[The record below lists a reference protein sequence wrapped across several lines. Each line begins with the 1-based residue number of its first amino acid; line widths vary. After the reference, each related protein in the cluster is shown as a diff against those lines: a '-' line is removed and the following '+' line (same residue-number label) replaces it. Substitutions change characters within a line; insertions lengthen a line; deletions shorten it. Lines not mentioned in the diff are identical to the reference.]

1 MLNKVTIIIPVYNE
15 FKYINS
21 IIESLKKNINFE
33 TQIIIVDDCS
43 SDGSIKL
50 IKNLNGIDK
59 KIFHK
64 KNIG

>member
-21 IIESLKKNINFE
+21 IIESLKKNIIFE

-50 IKNLNGIDK
+50 
-59 KIFHK
+59 F
-64 KNIG
+64 